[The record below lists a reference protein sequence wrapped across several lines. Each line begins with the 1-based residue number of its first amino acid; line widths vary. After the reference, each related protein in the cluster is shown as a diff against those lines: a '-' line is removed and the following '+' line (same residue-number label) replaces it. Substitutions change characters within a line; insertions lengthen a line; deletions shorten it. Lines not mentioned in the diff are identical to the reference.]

1 MEIMGIQAIHPFIFG
16 SAWMRTTLPQQDTL
30 DCPGILNVKLNL
42 KCRHEIIPILRGLQ
56 HIYSQPS
63 MRDQI
68 LDLIAAEVNE
78 EVRADRGRRG
88 MDYWQIM
95 VLMSVRLGC
104 NLNYDALQDLAEQHM
119 ALRQIMGMGDWD
131 DTPFDWRRIQDNLLK
146 LSPQTIEQ
154 ISMVVVAAGH
164 ELAPD
169 SKKKRGLIPL
179 SRRPTSTTRRKA
191 R

>member
-1 MEIMGIQAIHPFIFG
+1 
-16 SAWMRTTLPQQDTL
+16 MRTTLPQQDTL